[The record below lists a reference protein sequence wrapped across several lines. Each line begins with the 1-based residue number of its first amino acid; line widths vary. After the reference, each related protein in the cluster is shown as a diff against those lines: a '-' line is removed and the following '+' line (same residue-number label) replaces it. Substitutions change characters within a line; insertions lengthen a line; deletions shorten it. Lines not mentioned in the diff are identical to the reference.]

1 MCDNGCAD
9 CSCHSSPPLLLEQ
22 LTETDLEQIWR
33 AAYPGRERPTSA
45 GLFVRDLCAALHRSS
60 DLDGLA
66 KRSAT

>member
-1 MCDNGCAD
+1 
-9 CSCHSSPPLLLEQ
+9 LLLEQ